1 MAARALVV
9 DLGRGDIGEVVPGSP
24 GTGLEI
30 VSVGDDVGRG
40 VPAQD
45 GLAFVGRGDDERGAR
60 ALVIFEDDVLHGA
73 AP

>member
-1 MAARALVV
+1 MAAGTLVV
-9 DLGRGDIGEVVPGSP
+9 DFRLGDIGEVVPGAP

-30 VSVGDDVGRG
+30 VSVGDDVGRC

-45 GLAFVGRGDDERGAR
+45 GLAAARRGDDERGAR